1 MLRPLR
7 IGQTLRKQSFSSAG
21 FANLISPSVPHYG
34 GSSLR
39 ASYLTSQPC
48 SCCGH
53 RLTRSVRSSDSA
65 FLEFS
70 ESAAVSAA
78 WAKIS
83 GCRDA
88 RIRECIEKTEKR
100 FTSSSRCSQV
110 HRDDGF
116 FINSVISFHSILSK
130 LLRSEA
136 TGRVWGVL
144 SPI

>member
-1 MLRPLR
+1 MYKKRFICTFRLVFSPRNVHFKRYLHISIFRSNCFTWPLR
-7 IGQTLRKQSFSSAG
+7 IGQTLKPQSYFRPA
-21 FANLISPSVPHYG
+21 SPSNAV
-34 GSSLR
+34 
-39 ASYLTSQPC
+39 
-48 SCCGH
+48 
-53 RLTRSVRSSDSA
+53 
-65 FLEFS
+65 S

-78 WAKIS
+78 WAKIG

-116 FINSVISFHSILSK
+116 FINSVISLHSILSK